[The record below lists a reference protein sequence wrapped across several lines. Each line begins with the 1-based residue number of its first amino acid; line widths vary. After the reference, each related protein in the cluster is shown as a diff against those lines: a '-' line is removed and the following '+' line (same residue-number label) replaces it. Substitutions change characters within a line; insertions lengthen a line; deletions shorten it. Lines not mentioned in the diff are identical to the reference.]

1 MKSKVFFIKKM
12 GQFIFTLGTRGFFLA
27 CDEELRRSKA
37 EDTSGEAARKKNT
50 DDLFKGLIR

>member
-37 EDTSGEAARKKNT
+37 EDASGEAARKKT
-50 DDLFKGLIR
+50 QMTYLKD